1 MDADGNLKIEGRL
14 KDLIIRGGHNIDPA
28 LIEEPLL
35 QFPDV
40 VHAAAV
46 GKPDGHAGELPV
58 AYVQLVP
65 GSKATS
71 EEIAAFLAPRIVE
84 RAAMPKEIIIIESL
98 PLTNVGK
105 PLKSALRQDIAERTF
120 RDVLAETT
128 GLSCDDGELDVAVE
142 PHPTRGVMV
151 SIAVRG
157 LDASARPEQ
166 TARIAE
172 IMERYS
178 FAYSLEWR

>member
-1 MDADGNLKIEGRL
+1 
-14 KDLIIRGGHNIDPA
+14 
-28 LIEEPLL
+28 
-35 QFPDV
+35 
-40 VHAAAV
+40 
-46 GKPDGHAGELPV
+46 
-58 AYVQLVP
+58 VP